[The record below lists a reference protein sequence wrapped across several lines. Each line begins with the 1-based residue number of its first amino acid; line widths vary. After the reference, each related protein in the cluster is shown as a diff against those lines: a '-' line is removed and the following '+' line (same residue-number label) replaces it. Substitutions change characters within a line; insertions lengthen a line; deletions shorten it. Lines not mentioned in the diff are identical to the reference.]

1 MNDRRSRPRLG
12 EGYRMVV
19 GQAPCR
25 LGGRPGAS
33 VVVSG
38 SILRSRC
45 LVPEVTEG
53 DGRGGSR
60 TGTPRTQS
68 SPRQR
73 GGGADTPPTHW
84 EVLLSLHSQHPHS
97 RACHEVHT
105 LGKSQSKR
113 SGNREIW
120 GLVMGT
126 WPMAVAS
133 WVWKGSLGLSEPH
146 PPQLQETLRRCR
158 AHHGHGTTSI
168 LHGVGQGAAS

>member
-53 DGRGGSR
+53 DCRGGAEQGPQEPSHLR
-60 TGTPRTQS
+60 DSVEEEQIHP
-68 SPRQR
+68 
-73 GGGADTPPTHW
+73 PPT
-84 EVLLSLHSQHPHS
+84 
-97 RACHEVHT
+97 
-105 LGKSQSKR
+105 G
-113 SGNREIW
+113 
-120 GLVMGT
+120 
-126 WPMAVAS
+126 
-133 WVWKGSLGLSEPH
+133 
-146 PPQLQETLRRCR
+146 RCC
-158 AHHGHGTTSI
+158 
-168 LHGVGQGAAS
+168 

>member
-53 DGRGGSR
+53 DCRGGEQNRDPKNPVISVTAWRRSR
-60 TGTPRTQS
+60 YTPH
-68 SPRQR
+68 PL
-73 GGGADTPPTHW
+73 GGAAEPALPA
-84 EVLLSLHSQHPHS
+84 P
-97 RACHEVHT
+97 
-105 LGKSQSKR
+105 SQS
-113 SGNREIW
+113 
-120 GLVMGT
+120 GL
-126 WPMAVAS
+126 P
-133 WVWKGSLGLSEPH
+133 
-146 PPQLQETLRRCR
+146 
-158 AHHGHGTTSI
+158 
-168 LHGVGQGAAS
+168 